1 MYAGAKGEV
10 LLAGAVQLFFKGFGL
25 IFQGTGIKK
34 GLGIAFP
41 GFDKLRNIRTS
52 VLLHQGI
59 QQSHTVLDLLQTLLR
74 QRYTGIQIDDAPG
87 NVGYLYAG

>member
-1 MYAGAKGEV
+1 M
-10 LLAGAVQLFFKGFGL
+10 LLAGAVQLIFQGLGL
-25 IFQGTGIKK
+25 IFQGAGIEK

-41 GFDKLRNIRTS
+41 GLDQLSNIRAA

-59 QQSHTVLDLLQTLLR
+59 QQSHTILDLLQTLLR